1 MTLDEKRMYAKNLGK
16 FFPNVFTYNGVS
28 GFKKIVVDD
37 KNSIAVI
44 QGQNPNKFLV
54 SKNFETIFD
63 FLNENKWEEITLR
76 QSENWIYVGRLGT
89 PGQTKA
95 GIVVAISSLGT
106 YYNFFTQT
114 YSLTGIQNLDSI
126 VQIEDHFL
134 ESNVR
139 FYMTKKTLNI
149 GGFTA
154 NFTSDTSALIPKAT
168 LNFSE
173 EPLGFYFFEPPEPE
187 LVWKIAVVF
196 SARVEY
202 YQINFAPS
210 DIYSFVTTPTYTYT
224 LTDDTFKLLIDA
236 IPEYQTGEKF
246 LITNNSRNMYGFMED
261 RVAENVGSFG
271 YYPFTEWSGA
281 YVRGGGGTSS
291 CSAIIHLKKSFDLP
305 RIFYWNNGNKT
316 ITASYFSPKYPSDVA
331 SYYLGNSE
339 DIEMY
344 FWDSNIS
351 NIFIEFVDE
360 LDGIIF
366 VNGIGGVYIMANDI
380 QKYTTLS
387 YCTNDTTSPYT
398 YTDLY
403 PHIRLESILDYELAG
418 AEFRVYTTSS
428 SAKAIRASD
437 GKTLTASTVNGVATI
452 DNVGYGTWTVTA
464 GSNTATIE
472 VKEFKQYKVFA
483 TLNDYSWAEISA
495 VSASGDAANL
505 FSVGDTKSIV
515 LNGEV
520 GNTTSDNVEID
531 AYILGINHNAE
542 VEGNNR
548 IHFCIGKVNSKTV
561 GLIDS
566 QYLQYPMMSSGYFSM
581 SYGGNND
588 TNHGGWNGCYMRNS
602 VMQWIKNVLPTDL
615 QNVLKTVTK
624 FTDNTGGGS
633 NESSSVTATIETI
646 CLEAEFEVQG
656 ARSYANNYEQNKQ
669 KQYDYYKNGN
679 SKIRYKHN
687 STNDAV
693 FWWSRSPGAA
703 YYTGFCIVFTDG
715 SANSN
720 LSRYCYAIAP
730 CFYV

>member
-1 MTLDEKRMYAKNLGK
+1 MTLNEKRMYAKNLGK

-63 FLNENKWEEITLR
+63 FLNENNWEEITLR
-76 QSENWIYVGRLGT
+76 QSENWIYVGRLGE

-114 YSLTGIQNLDSI
+114 YSLTGTQNLDSI

-139 FYMTKKTLNI
+139 LYMTKKTLNI

-154 NFTSDTSALIPKAT
+154 NFSSDTSALIPEVT

-173 EPLGFYFFEPPEPE
+173 EPLGFYFFETELD

-196 SARVEY
+196 STRVEY
-202 YQINFAPS
+202 YQINFAPP

-236 IPEYQTGEKF
+236 IPLGQTGEKF
-246 LITNNSRNMYGFMED
+246 LITNNSTHMYGFVED

-305 RIFYWNNGNKT
+305 RIFYWNNGNNT
-316 ITASYFSPKYPSDVA
+316 ITARYFSPNYPSDVA
-331 SYYLGNSE
+331 SYYISNPE
-339 DIEMY
+339 DVEMY

-351 NIFIEFVDE
+351 NISIEFVDK

-366 VNGIGGVYIMANDI
+366 VNGMGGVYIMANDI

-387 YCTNDTTSPYT
+387 YCTNDTTSPHT

-428 SAKAIRASD
+428 SAKAVRASD
-437 GKTLTASTVNGVATI
+437 GKTLTASTVNGIATI
-452 DNVGYGTWTVTA
+452 GNVGYGTWTVTA

-472 VKEFKQYKVFA
+472 VKEFKQYKVFR
-483 TLNDYSWAEISA
+483 TLETYSWAEISA

-505 FSVGDTKSIV
+505 FSVGDTKSIA
-515 LNGEV
+515 LNGQI
-520 GNTTSDNVEID
+520 GNDAFYDYSID
-531 AYILGINHNAE
+531 VYILGINHNAS

-548 IHFCIGKVNSKTV
+548 IHFCIGKVNNKTV
-561 GLIDS
+561 GLVDLK
-566 QYLQYPMMSSGYFSM
+566 YNQYPMTSFGYYSM
-581 SYGGNND
+581 SYGDSD
-588 TNHGGWNGCYMRNS
+588 TTVGGWNGCYMRS
-602 VMQWIKNVLPTDL
+602 TIMSAIKNALPTDL

-624 FTDNTGGGS
+624 YTDNTGGGTNNSS
-633 NESSSVTATIETI
+633 NVTATTEII

-656 ARSYANNYEQNKQ
+656 ARTFANSYEQNKQ

-679 SKIRYKHN
+679 SKIRYKYN
-687 STNDAV
+687 NVGNTAY
-693 FWWSRSPGAA
+693 WWNRSPSSDYPDSFCGVSTDGTASA
-703 YYTGFCIVFTDG
+703 YY
-715 SANSN
+715 
-720 LSRYCYAIAP
+720 SRTCPAVAP